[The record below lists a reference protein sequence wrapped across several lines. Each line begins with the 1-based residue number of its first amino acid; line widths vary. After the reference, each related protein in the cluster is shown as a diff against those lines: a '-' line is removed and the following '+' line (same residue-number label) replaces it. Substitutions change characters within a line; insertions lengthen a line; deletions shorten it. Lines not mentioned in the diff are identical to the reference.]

1 MDRRIGLLLMSFFII
16 LIGCEKDEIPVD
28 KHQSGDVIESVVT
41 MGSDYG
47 QQLYFNIA
55 RNQVVNQNLKS
66 DWDLGFESSPEGWHI
81 VLNSSRAMAIG
92 YTDKTKLSEVTE
104 VGGVEWAWDAHSGNL
119 DSTAVGNWQSS
130 DEVMIVDMGYNSAGK
145 QLGYFKMQIINV
157 NSEKYVIRFGE
168 LKASDVKEVEVLK
181 DYSKTFVQLSLTDAQ
196 QVDIE
201 PSKTN
206 WDLHFTQYTHV
217 FEGPTPYLVS
227 GVLINREEVEIAID
241 TSLEFSEIT
250 YENISQYQFESRIDV
265 IGYDW
270 KWFDFD
276 EQSYIILP
284 GTTYVV
290 KKSEGIYY
298 KMRFLDFYDEN
309 GEKGTVTLESQR
321 L

>member
-1 MDRRIGLLLMSFFII
+1 MDKRFGLSLLSFLFIF
-16 LIGCEKDEIPVD
+16 IGCEKDEIPIE
-28 KHQSGDVIESVVT
+28 KHQSGDVVQSRVT

-47 QQLYFNIA
+47 QQLYFNITS
-55 RNQVVNQNLKS
+55 NQVVNQNLKS
-66 DWDLGFESSPEGWHI
+66 EWDLGFEASKDGWHI
-81 VLNSSRAMAIG
+81 VLNSSRAMAVAHTG
-92 YTDKTKLSEVTE
+92 KNQLSDVTN
-104 VGGVEWAWDAHSGNL
+104 VGESEWAWDAHSGNL
-119 DSTAVGNWQSS
+119 DSTAVGDWRESN
-130 DEVMIVDMGYNSAGK
+130 EVLIVDMGYNSAGK
-145 QLGYFKMQIINV
+145 QLGYQKIQILNV
-157 NSEKYVIRFGE
+157 DVEKYIVRLAE
-168 LKASDVKEVEVLK
+168 LSSNEVKEMEILK
-181 DYSKTFVQLSLTDAQ
+181 DNSKAFVQLSLTNAE

-201 PSKTN
+201 PEKTE

-227 GVLINREEVEIAID
+227 GVLLNRENVEIALD
-241 TSLEFSEIT
+241 TSLDFSEIT
-250 YENISQYQFESRIDV
+250 YEGIDRYEFQTRVDV

-290 KKSEGIYY
+290 KKAEGTYY
-298 KMRFLDFYDEN
+298 KMRFLDFYDKN